1 MPVAIVGSG
10 RCGTSMVTR
19 MLNFCGLYIGGSSEM
34 FDAADSCNPT
44 GYWEHRAFREINNQ
58 ILEHYSGNELL
69 PPVLKENWEFDESL
83 DPLVIRAKEVISVL
97 SRHGR
102 NWGWK
107 DPRTSLTLPF
117 WQRLI
122 PDLKVIVCV
131 RNPLEVVRSFED
143 LLAGY
148 GSIGNFL
155 GIDQGLMNWYTF
167 NASVIAATTPE
178 NRMFTFYEDYFPE
191 FREPL
196 SQLLQFAGLNAL
208 EKGSALDRRVSGL
221 HDPSLK
227 HHHRT
232 TDELLDDQAT
242 PGRVKDLYLSILN
255 SGMNPL
261 AGETGL
267 QEAAHKYASLPTID
281 IACYDA
287 AKIQKIMFEYIK
299 KETIIREA
307 QAVLLSRTHRIATKF
322 CSFLIWR
329 KQAGSRIKA
338 AVSDTVNDVLAVV
351 DTHHRIPPARWY

>member
-1 MPVAIVGSG
+1 
-10 RCGTSMVTR
+10 
-19 MLNFCGLYIGGSSEM
+19 
-34 FDAADSCNPT
+34 
-44 GYWEHRAFREINNQ
+44 
-58 ILEHYSGNELL
+58 
-69 PPVLKENWEFDESL
+69 
-83 DPLVIRAKEVISVL
+83 
-97 SRHGR
+97 
-102 NWGWK
+102 
-107 DPRTSLTLPF
+107 
-117 WQRLI
+117 
-122 PDLKVIVCV
+122 
-131 RNPLEVVRSFED
+131 
-143 LLAGY
+143 
-148 GSIGNFL
+148 
-155 GIDQGLMNWYTF
+155 
-167 NASVIAATTPE
+167 
-178 NRMFTFYEDYFPE
+178 MFTFYEDYFPE